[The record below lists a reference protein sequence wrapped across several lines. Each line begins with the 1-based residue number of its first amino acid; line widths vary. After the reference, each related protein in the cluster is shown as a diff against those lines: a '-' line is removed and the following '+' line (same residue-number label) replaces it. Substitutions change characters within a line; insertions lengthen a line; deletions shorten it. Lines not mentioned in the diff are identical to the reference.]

1 MGKAKLQLSQTAL
14 EIRIREQYDALP
26 ESERKIGDLF
36 VDFPGQ
42 IAAYSATELA
52 ELAGASKAAVTRLCH
67 RLGYDNFAAMRRAA
81 RTGRQAGSPLYLLS
95 QDQERQ
101 DFSALAAGHHQQDE
115 DLLNQSLAGLDPE
128 GFAACVTAIC
138 RARRVFVAGW
148 RNSQYLAGYLRWQ
161 LIQVRD
167 DVHLLPRAG
176 ETLGE
181 SLADLNADDMVIV
194 FGFRRRVAAV
204 PATLKLALGRGAQIL
219 YFTDQESGADGPATW
234 TVRCP
239 IRSADALD
247 RYAGVMSLLHF
258 HAMAV
263 LREMGPKGRARL
275 ARIEQAHEALHEF
288 A

>member
-1 MGKAKLQLSQTAL
+1 MGKAEKQLSKTAL
-14 EIRIREQYDALP
+14 ENRIRKHYDALP
-26 ESERKIGDLF
+26 ESERKVGDLI

-52 ELAGASKAAVTRLCH
+52 ALAGASKAAVTRLSH

-81 RTGRQAGSPLYLLS
+81 RAGRQAGSPLYLLS
-95 QDQERQ
+95 QDQDGQ
-101 DFSALAAGHHQQDE
+101 DFSALAARHHKQDG
-115 DLLNQSLAGLDPE
+115 DLLSQSLDGLDPE
-128 GFAACVTAIC
+128 SFTACIAAIC
-138 RARRVFVAGW
+138 RAERVFVAGW

-181 SLADLNADDMVIV
+181 SLADLNSDDMVIL
-194 FGFRRRVAAV
+194 FGFRRRVATL
-204 PATLKLALGRGAQIL
+204 PATLKLVLGSGARIL
-219 YFTDQESGADGPATW
+219 YFTDQEPGTDGPATW

-263 LREMGPKGRARL
+263 LREMGAKGRARL